1 MRSGSLRAH
10 LHQRFF
16 LFPINHTS
24 LLSVQM
30 LGALEGGTE
39 GSRVGGSD
47 EAVGG
52 LLDMVG
58 ANDGSSGQD

>member
-16 LFPINHTS
+16 FSPINHLS

-39 GSRVGGSD
+39 GSRVGVSGG
-47 EAVGG
+47 AVGG
-52 LLDMVG
+52 LLV
-58 ANDGSSGQD
+58 AHDGSSGLD